1 MSDTPTAQETCPN
14 CIKKGLALLPV
25 RYAVARD
32 DTPVTT
38 NAPPLTAPFGDG
50 VTSIALP
57 ATAARYTL
65 RGTRE
70 GYLYVFN
77 EARGLWSAY
86 ESDKNGVLTE
96 FDPHAKSPP
105 QLAEDDA
112 QAAACSR
119 TGVCPMARCIFIP
132 DAAQATR
139 IWICYSQ
146 AAWTPAVLANNRRSA
161 VRAKHMRCIDIR
173 AWVAG
178 GGKATQPHLCSI
190 EEVGTRVADYT
201 VEAPRSTQP
210 NEVIVT
216 SYIAYASSPQGSIV
230 ARKDEVPD
238 MVAQAKA
245 AGEQWGYPPAII
257 ALADPCGIAMEL
269 VAVAGDTLAS
279 FVRRHSDVRKIAVSR
294 AIQSVRRAIEAD
306 AENRKIYSVDRN
318 AHQMAD
324 GGVSG
329 QGSAGLALARAI
341 FPEMQRQRDENYEA
355 WRDATPA
362 QLATAQTDA
371 WDKYLGKYD
380 ETARANTETN
390 WNSTMEVFDKTLTT
404 PITRAHVAWMKSE
417 QLVDYFD
424 CNCDDADVNSGLEFV
439 RQVVACVGDSQQYAT
454 CFTLYKEWFG
464 ATHIERTNLLLRA
477 MGYNQKAVLGRIDR
491 VAQGGFAPDALKGLP
506 WDQLINGYADT
517 MGSLGE
523 AGQSAIT
530 RLLLTMGGAITSV
543 AGKAVDHVIGPGLVF
558 LGVIGKAPIVQVEV
572 TMSKANAIQELVAR
586 MTAVNPK
593 VAEVPDL
600 RRAIDLEMRR
610 ARIYGTPVHG
620 TGKFRYLLIAN
631 MQVIEDFPG
640 MTANMTP
647 RRFAEAT
654 ILTEADHR
662 TLTRQ
667 RWRSVLPQGSP
678 VGAITAVLQIV
689 ALGKLAEDLDK
700 SMVHERASNR
710 NRFITGVAGMTGMLS
725 DFFGDWIERAAAAGS
740 RLGIRL
746 NSTFGWAL
754 RAGGKVL
761 GLGAGVVM
769 AALDLYAGFKEYSEG
784 NRAIAFLYVA
794 SAVSSV
800 AALVAFS
807 SLGPLIFGAAATG
820 IGVVLVVIVIVIAI
834 LIEVFKDNKI
844 QDWLERC
851 SFGNLANER
860 YADGEVEMAQLKLAI
875 EG

>member
-1 MSDTPTAQETCPN
+1 MSETPTAQETCPN

-32 DTPVTT
+32 DTPVLTK
-38 NAPPLTAPFGDG
+38 APSLTAPFGDG

-57 ATAARYTL
+57 SAAARYTL

-105 QLAEDDA
+105 QLAEDDS
-112 QAAACSR
+112 QAAVCSR

-178 GGKATQPHLCSI
+178 GGKTTQPHLCSI

-201 VEAPRSTQP
+201 VEAPQSTQP

-216 SYIAYASSPQGSIV
+216 SYIAYTSSPQGSIV

-279 FVRRHSDVRKIAVSR
+279 FVRRRSDVRKIAVSR

-306 AENRKIYSVDRN
+306 AENRKIYSVDRS

-371 WDKYLGKYD
+371 WEKYLGKYD
-380 ETARANTETN
+380 EAARAATEAN
-390 WNSTMEVFDKTLTT
+390 WSATMQTFDETMTT
-404 PITRAHVAWMKSE
+404 PITRAHVAWMKSA

-424 CNCDDADVNSGLEFV
+424 CNCDDADVDSGLEFV
-439 RQVVACVGDSQQYAT
+439 RQVTGCIGDSQQYGP
-454 CFTLYKEWFG
+454 CLTLYKEWFG
-464 ATHIERTNLLLRA
+464 ANNIERTNLLLRA
-477 MGYNQKAVLGRIDR
+477 MGYNQKAVLSRIDS
-491 VAQGGFAPDALKGLP
+491 VAKGGFAPDALKGLP
-506 WDQLINGYADT
+506 WDQLISGYADT
-517 MGSLGE
+517 MGTLAEG
-523 AGQSAIT
+523 GQNAIT
-530 RLLLTMGGAITSV
+530 RLLLTMGGAISSV

-558 LGVIGKAPIVQVEV
+558 LGVIGKAPIVKVEV

-620 TGKFRYLLIAN
+620 TGKFKYLLIAN

-667 RWRSVLPQGSP
+667 RWRSVLPHGSP
-678 VGAITAVLQIV
+678 VGAITAVLQLV

-700 SMVHERASNR
+700 SMIHERANNR
-710 NRFITGVAGMTGMLS
+710 NRFITGVAGMVGMVS
-725 DFFGDWIERAAAAGS
+725 EYFGIWMERAASVGS
-740 RLGIRL
+740 RLGIRF
-746 NSTFGWAL
+746 NNAVGFSL
-754 RAGGKVL
+754 RLGGKAL
-761 GLGAGVVM
+761 GFAAGAVM
-769 AALDLYAGFKEYSEG
+769 ALLDLYSGINELREG
-784 NRAIAFLYVA
+784 NAAIGWLYVGSAAVSLVAIA
-794 SAVSSV
+794 
-800 AALVAFS
+800 AFS
-807 SLGPLIFGAAATG
+807 SIGPLLFGAAATG
-820 IGVVLVVIVIVIAI
+820 VGIVLVIIVIVIAV
-834 LIEVFKDNKI
+834 LIEIFKDNKV
-844 QDWLERC
+844 QDWLER
-851 SFGNLANER
+851 SVFGKLVNER
-860 YADGEVEMAQLKLAI
+860 YSDAETEMAQLELAI
-875 EG
+875 AG